1 MIWEDL
7 DKKLIH
13 LQAEAGHA
21 NDIFDQL
28 GTCFINE
35 GYSRSDYVEALK
47 QREAQFPTGL
57 DINGFGV
64 AIPHTDAGYV
74 LHETEGIMTLKHPV
88 TFIQMGSD
96 DTQVE
101 VKVVFMLAIEDPKNR
116 IKKLQQILRIIQDN
130 AVLEKIYQASSA
142 DEVIDIVKQKEIE
155 IGGENL

>member
-1 MIWEDL
+1 
-7 DKKLIH
+7 
-13 LQAEAGHA
+13 
-21 NDIFDQL
+21 
-28 GTCFINE
+28 
-35 GYSRSDYVEALK
+35 
-47 QREAQFPTGL
+47 
-57 DINGFGV
+57 
-64 AIPHTDAGYV
+64 
-74 LHETEGIMTLKHPV
+74 MTLKHPV

-101 VKVVFMLAIEDPKNR
+101 VKVVFMLAIEDPKNQ

>member
-1 MIWEDL
+1 
-7 DKKLIH
+7 
-13 LQAEAGHA
+13 
-21 NDIFDQL
+21 
-28 GTCFINE
+28 
-35 GYSRSDYVEALK
+35 
-47 QREAQFPTGL
+47 
-57 DINGFGV
+57 
-64 AIPHTDAGYV
+64 
-74 LHETEGIMTLKHPV
+74 MTLKHPV

-101 VKVVFMLAIEDPKNR
+101 VKVVFMLAIEDPKNN